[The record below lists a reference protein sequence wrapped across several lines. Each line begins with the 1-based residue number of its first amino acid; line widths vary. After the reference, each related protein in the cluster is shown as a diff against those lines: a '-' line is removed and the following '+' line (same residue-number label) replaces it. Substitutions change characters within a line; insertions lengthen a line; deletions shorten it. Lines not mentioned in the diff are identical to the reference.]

1 MIMDLTHTEF
11 MKLIDNEVNDYL
23 KKKINKRKKDTD
35 LNEDDSDKENL
46 YPGMKEFKKLGR
58 GILQEDGDTIS
69 MDEWKD
75 LKNRVKG
82 IFRLMPIEQRREQ
95 LRSLVGE
102 FGLMYFKDFLQ
113 IQDRMIDSSKGKLD
127 DPKKKQA
134 G

>member
-1 MIMDLTHTEF
+1 
-11 MKLIDNEVNDYL
+11 
-23 KKKINKRKKDTD
+23 
-35 LNEDDSDKENL
+35 
-46 YPGMKEFKKLGR
+46 
-58 GILQEDGDTIS
+58 
-69 MDEWKD
+69 
-75 LKNRVKG
+75 
-82 IFRLMPIEQRREQ
+82 MPIEQRREQ